1 MCSENDNDTEIFK
14 EMKHENEEAE
24 KKKHIQENKKKRK
37 TYSCLEKSVGFFK
50 TEKI

>member
-24 KKKHIQENKKKRK
+24 KKKTHSRK
-37 TYSCLEKSVGFFK
+37 
-50 TEKI
+50 